1 MKFFFGRQLISLRRS
16 TRRRNLT
23 FSLSVCSLMLLDNK
37 VHCRKRAELLNHLE
51 VWQTLL
57 FRLPS
62 FLSNKQSSKNTSKSQ
77 SDEQIKKLFPP
88 HLYVFYKTNF
98 SQVNCNNKYKT
109 LIVKQIIA
117 ILVLTEKQYKWSL
130 KGTINTLQLF
140 AEKPQFFNQNNQW
153 LNNII
158 YQ

>member
-1 MKFFFGRQLISLRRS
+1 
-16 TRRRNLT
+16 
-23 FSLSVCSLMLLDNK
+23 MLLDNK

-117 ILVLTEKQYKWSL
+117 ILVLTEKQYK
-130 KGTINTLQLF
+130 
-140 AEKPQFFNQNNQW
+140 
-153 LNNII
+153 
-158 YQ
+158 